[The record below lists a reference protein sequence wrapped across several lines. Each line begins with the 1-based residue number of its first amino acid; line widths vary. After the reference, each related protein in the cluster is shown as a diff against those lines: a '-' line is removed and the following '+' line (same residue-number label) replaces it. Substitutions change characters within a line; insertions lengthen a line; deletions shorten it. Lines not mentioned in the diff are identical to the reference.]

1 MAPEGGLLI
10 DLSRS
15 PDGLGDARITSHR
28 ALGLARAFVG
38 KRVDD
43 AVKTVPLLFNIC
55 GMAQGSA
62 VAEAAEHALGE
73 QAIGKVA
80 PGERAFDAMR
90 RVNARRVRHLLVQ
103 AEIARE
109 HMISMVRDTAHH
121 LDTEASE
128 TATLRILKC
137 YKALASAIDPR
148 RDAFTI
154 GASLSPDQG
163 ALEAA
168 ADALATTIEDLVL
181 AEPILRFEA
190 RQSEASFMAWL
201 RAGRSHAQCLASL
214 IVERGWS
221 PEGDVA
227 TDFLPSLAET
237 ELARSLAGDA
247 ADLFA
252 RQPTWL
258 GAPKET
264 GPLSRQHDA
273 PLVQALTAAYG
284 RGLLTRFAARLV
296 ELARLPARL
305 RATAGTSELSIRAAS
320 PALGHGIAQ
329 VEASRGRLI
338 HSIEVVGD
346 LVKSYAIVAP
356 TEWNFHPAGSG
367 RRSLARIAARPR
379 DVEEVAGLF
388 VASLDPC
395 VAYDVRV
402 R

>member
-15 PDGLGDARITSHR
+15 PDGRGDARITSHR

-38 KRVDD
+38 KRVEDT
-43 AVKTVPLLFNIC
+43 VKTVPLLFNIC

-62 VAEAAEHALGE
+62 AAEAAEHAIE
-73 QAIGKVA
+73 ERAIGEVA
-80 PGERAFDAMR
+80 LDPTR

-109 HMISMVRDTAHH
+109 HMISLVRDAARQ
-121 LDTEASE
+121 LGTEASE
-128 TATLRILKC
+128 AATLRILKS

-181 AEPILRFEA
+181 AEPLLCFEA
-190 RQSEASFMAWL
+190 RQSKASFMAWL
-201 RAGRSHAQCLASL
+201 RAGKSHAQCLASL
-214 IVERGWS
+214 IAERGWS

-227 TDFLPSLAET
+227 TDFLPPLAEA

-247 ADLFA
+247 AHVFA
-252 RQPTWL
+252 KQPNWS

-264 GPLSRQHDA
+264 GPLARQHDA

-296 ELARLPARL
+296 ELAGLPARL
-305 RATAGTSELSIRAAS
+305 RAKAETSEFSIRAAS
-320 PALGHGIAQ
+320 PAPGHGIAQ

-338 HSIEVVGD
+338 HSIEIAGD
-346 LVKSYAIVAP
+346 VVKSYAIVAP
-356 TEWNFHPAGSG
+356 TEWNFHPDGSG
-367 RRSLARIAARPR
+367 RRSLARIAARPA
-379 DVEEVAGLF
+379 DVQAIAGLF

-402 R
+402 H